1 MRSSSFV
8 LAAAAAL
15 GIGAFCAPPAD
26 AITAADPIGIRT
38 GIEALNPV
46 EPVHCRRYK
55 HRHRYGH
62 HWGYGCRTGVGVYIE
77 EESDS
82 GVVIRERRH
91 ERGERSRT
99 TIRSGTEIR
108 SGTKTETGV
117 TGTGTVGG
125 GTTKS
130 ETGAKTGVKAG
141 GSTKIE
147 TAPAPKQ

>member
-8 LAAAAAL
+8 LAAAAGL
-15 GIGAFCAPPAD
+15 GISTLGPPPAD
-26 AITAADPIGIRT
+26 AITAADPIGIRA

-62 HWGYGCRTGVGVYIE
+62 HWGYGCRTGVYIE
-77 EESDS
+77 EDSDS
-82 GVVIRERRH
+82 GVVIRGRERVR
-91 ERGERSRT
+91 ERSRT

-117 TGTGTVGG
+117 TATGRVGG

-147 TAPAPKQ
+147 TTPAPKQ